1 MRDIECA
8 WQYLIDAAFL
18 REPADPCV
26 IMPDILQD
34 FPIAADSARVYD
46 GVSSPALLDEWWT
59 LHSSGTPV
67 VGAEYRLDFGPGY
80 DWRAVVTR
88 AEPGSAFELR
98 MTDSDADWNGTRVG
112 FELEPSDYGT
122 QVRFYHR
129 GWPEANAHHRTSCHC
144 WALYLRVLRRH
155 LEHGESV
162 PYADRLSV

>member
-1 MRDIECA
+1 MA
-8 WQYLIDAAFL
+8 
-18 REPADPCV
+18 
-26 IMPDILQD
+26 DILQE
-34 FPIAADSARVYD
+34 FPIAADPGRVYE

-59 LHSSGTPV
+59 LRSSGRPV
-67 VGAEYRLDFGPGY
+67 VGATYDLDFGPAY
-80 DWRAVVTR
+80 QWRAVVTK

-122 QVRFYHR
+122 QVLFYHR
-129 GWPEANAHHRTSCHC
+129 GWPDSNAHFRISCHC